1 MSTTLTRDARVRE
14 YVVDEINFDPAVE
27 VNDIAVVVQ
36 DGAVT
41 LMGVAD
47 SYGTRTAAE
56 DAAWRVSGVRD
67 VNDRI
72 VVNPEL
78 LGRPTDAQMAAHI
91 HDRIE
96 NSFLIPKNRITVSV
110 QDGVATLRGTVD
122 LHLQREAALEEA
134 AGAKGVRDVVN
145 LITVDPKA
153 ASPKHVAAEIKK
165 ALVRNAQLDAQDIH
179 VTADGGTVTLTGTVD
194 TYAAKRE
201 AEAAAWRAHGT
212 TEVIN
217 NIAIRA
223 Y

>member
-27 VNDIAVVVQ
+27 VSDIAVVVQ

-41 LMGVAD
+41 LTGVAD

-56 DAAWRVSGVRD
+56 DAAWRVSGVRE
-67 VNDRI
+67 VSDRI
-72 VVNPEL
+72 VVDPEM
-78 LGRPTDAQMAAHI
+78 LGRPSDAQLAAKI
-91 HDRIE
+91 HERIE
-96 NSFLIPKNRITVSV
+96 NSFLIPKHRITVSV
-110 QDGVATLRGTVD
+110 QDGVVTLRGAVP

-134 AGAKGVRDVVN
+134 AGVKGVRDVIN
-145 LITVDPKA
+145 LITIDHNAP
-153 ASPKHVAAEIKK
+153 SPKNIAGEIKK
-165 ALVRNAQLDAQDIH
+165 ALVRNAQLDAEDIH
-179 VTADGGTVTLTGTVD
+179 VTAEGSTVTLTGTVD

-201 AEAAAWRAHGT
+201 AEAAAWRANGT